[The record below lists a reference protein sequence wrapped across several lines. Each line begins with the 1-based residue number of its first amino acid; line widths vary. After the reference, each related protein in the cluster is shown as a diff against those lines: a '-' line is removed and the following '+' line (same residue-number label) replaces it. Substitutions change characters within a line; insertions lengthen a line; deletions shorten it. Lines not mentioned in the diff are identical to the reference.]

1 MNKKKGIIIAAAA
14 AVVLVAVILLLVLVP
29 KGGSDGK
36 TATLDE
42 GVALERSVDADGMH
56 QAVVLTD
63 KNGNIENNSYGTLME
78 YYPANIKSIHIENA
92 GGSFDVESDTPEG
105 QATVYTLKGYEDF
118 DLQSGNPD
126 LIASAAASLSFS
138 KVATLD
144 KNKAAEFGFDKPR
157 STVTVYYEDDTKA
170 VIIVGNDAPQQAG
183 TYIKFGTGDA
193 VYVAETDVVSA
204 FDFSVNDLIS
214 LRINENADST
224 DNNELTSLTL
234 SGAAFDKPLTLVP
247 SENTN
252 YSASYQMTEPV
263 SRLANESESSLIA
276 GGIRGLYATSVKM
289 VNPSGEQLAQLGLDK
304 PYAAVSADYPDATI
318 ELIAGKPDGDG
329 NVNVMVKGEKVV
341 YTIAAEKVAW
351 CQTSYEKLCGEYVCN
366 PKMTEL
372 SGMTVKANGKTYE
385 FKLSSRES
393 VTTDDKGVETSA
405 TVTTVTYGGKEIEI
419 GKFSSF
425 YNDIALIG
433 LADAKTENGGSTALS
448 VTYTFADGSSDTAEF
463 LATGDKYVAKLNGEI
478 AGHCNKGDIT
488 RAVNGVAEVI
498 K

>member
-14 AVVLVAVILLLVLVP
+14 AVVLVAVILLLVLLP

-234 SGAAFDKPLTLVP
+234 SGAAFDKPVTLVP

-263 SRLANESESSLIA
+263 SRLAGQPLGKREREQPDRRRHPRTLRHVGQDGQSLRRTA
-276 GGIRGLYATSVKM
+276 GG
-289 VNPSGEQLAQLGLDK
+289 
-304 PYAAVSADYPDATI
+304 
-318 ELIAGKPDGDG
+318 
-329 NVNVMVKGEKVV
+329 
-341 YTIAAEKVAW
+341 
-351 CQTSYEKLCGEYVCN
+351 
-366 PKMTEL
+366 
-372 SGMTVKANGKTYE
+372 
-385 FKLSSRES
+385 
-393 VTTDDKGVETSA
+393 
-405 TVTTVTYGGKEIEI
+405 
-419 GKFSSF
+419 
-425 YNDIALIG
+425 
-433 LADAKTENGGSTALS
+433 
-448 VTYTFADGSSDTAEF
+448 DGSRQALRRCLGGLSRR
-463 LATGDKYVAKLNGEI
+463 
-478 AGHCNKGDIT
+478 HH
-488 RAVNGVAEVI
+488 
-498 K
+498 

>member
-14 AVVLVAVILLLVLVP
+14 AVVLVAVILLLVLLP

-318 ELIAGKPDGDG
+318 ELIAGKP
-329 NVNVMVKGEKVV
+329 
-341 YTIAAEKVAW
+341 W

>member
-1 MNKKKGIIIAAAA
+1 MNKKKGIIIAAAVA
-14 AVVLVAVILLLVLVP
+14 LVLVAVILILVLVP

-214 LRINENADST
+214 LRINDNADST

-234 SGAAFDKPLTLVP
+234 SGAAFDKPVTLVP

-289 VNPSGEQLAQLGLDK
+289 VNPSDAQLAEMGLDK
-304 PYAAVSADYPDATI
+304 PYAAVSAEYPDTTI

-341 YTIAAEKVAW
+341 YTIAAEKVARLGH
-351 CQTSYEKLCGEYVCN
+351 QFAAHHIFIQAVITGNAY
-366 PKMTEL
+366 
-372 SGMTVKANGKTYE
+372 TVDSCLRTFE
-385 FKLSSRES
+385 DTHFK
-393 VTTDDKGVETSA
+393 V
-405 TVTTVTYGGKEIEI
+405 Y
-419 GKFSSF
+419 
-425 YNDIALIG
+425 
-433 LADAKTENGGSTALS
+433 
-448 VTYTFADGSSDTAEF
+448 
-463 LATGDKYVAKLNGEI
+463 
-478 AGHCNKGDIT
+478 
-488 RAVNGVAEVI
+488 
-498 K
+498 

>member
-1 MNKKKGIIIAAAA
+1 
-14 AVVLVAVILLLVLVP
+14 
-29 KGGSDGK
+29 
-36 TATLDE
+36 
-42 GVALERSVDADGMH
+42 
-56 QAVVLTD
+56 
-63 KNGNIENNSYGTLME
+63 
-78 YYPANIKSIHIENA
+78 
-92 GGSFDVESDTPEG
+92 
-105 QATVYTLKGYEDF
+105 LKGYEDF

-234 SGAAFDKPLTLVP
+234 SGAAFDKPVTLVP

-289 VNPSGEQLAQLGLDK
+289 VNPS
-304 PYAAVSADYPDATI
+304 DA
-318 ELIAGKPDGDG
+318 
-329 NVNVMVKGEKVV
+329 
-341 YTIAAEKVAW
+341 
-351 CQTSYEKLCGEYVCN
+351 
-366 PKMTEL
+366 
-372 SGMTVKANGKTYE
+372 
-385 FKLSSRES
+385 
-393 VTTDDKGVETSA
+393 
-405 TVTTVTYGGKEIEI
+405 
-419 GKFSSF
+419 
-425 YNDIALIG
+425 
-433 LADAKTENGGSTALS
+433 
-448 VTYTFADGSSDTAEF
+448 
-463 LATGDKYVAKLNGEI
+463 
-478 AGHCNKGDIT
+478 
-488 RAVNGVAEVI
+488 
-498 K
+498 

>member
-1 MNKKKGIIIAAAA
+1 MNKKKGIIIAAAVA
-14 AVVLVAVILLLVLVP
+14 LVLVAVVLILVFVP

-36 TATLDE
+36 NATLDE

-56 QAVVLTD
+56 QARVLTD
-63 KNGNIENNSYGTLME
+63 ENGNIKNNSYGTLME
-78 YYPANIKSIHIENA
+78 YYPANIKSMHVENTS
-92 GGSFDVESDTPEG
+92 GSFDIESTTPEG
-105 QATVYTLKGYEDF
+105 QATVYTIKGYEDF
-118 DLQSGNPD
+118 DLQGGNPD

-144 KNKAAEFGFDKPR
+144 KDKAAEFGFDKPR
-157 STVTVYYEDDTKA
+157 STVTVYYEDNTKA
-170 VIIVGNDAPQQAG
+170 VIIVGSDAPQQAG
-183 TYIKFGTGDA
+183 TYIKFGTGNA
-193 VYVAETDVVSA
+193 VYVADTDVVSA
-204 FDFSVNDLIS
+204 FDFSLNDMIS

-224 DNNELTSLTL
+224 DNNAPTSLTL
-234 SGAAFDKPLTLVP
+234 SGTAFDKPVTLVP
-247 SENTN
+247 NENEN
-252 YSASYQMTEPV
+252 YSASYQMTEPA
-263 SRLANESESSLIA
+263 SRMANENESSLVA

-289 VNPSGEQLAQLGLDK
+289 VNPSDAQLAELGLDK
-304 PYAAVSADYPDATI
+304 PYAAVSAEYPDATI

-329 NVNVMVKGEKVV
+329 NVNVMAAGKSVV
-341 YTIAAEKVAW
+341 YTIPAEKVAW

-366 PKMTEL
+366 PKMTAL

-385 FKLSSRES
+385 FRLSSRES

-419 GKFSSF
+419 GKFSAF

-463 LATGDKYVAKLNGEI
+463 LATGDKYVAKLNGEA
-478 AGHCNKGDIT
+478 AGHSNKGDIT
-488 RAVNGVAEVI
+488 RAVNSVAEVI